1 MNSPH
6 NKQTKNHTEFKK
18 HFILQTPKITLSLS
32 AMKKALAVSA
42 ILIIT
47 ALLAVLLIGYNPTQ
61 TTENPTAY
69 VGVTYCGNSVAE
81 GKMLIDKVKGYTN
94 LFVLQSGQLQR
105 NLASVDEL
113 GDYAVSSG
121 LYFLPYFGTYIES
134 TFSNWLTTA
143 KEKWGNHFLGVYY
156 SDEAGGKMLDGN
168 VEFRNATGNTVKKT
182 IYGDI
187 VLQKTDGI
195 VIHYELSGVIH
206 VSEPVNGNED
216 ALPTYTTFYPNGTI
230 TGDHPSQSTFETY
243 EDLMK
248 VKPFKNPND
257 VADAFLA
264 RDHDKIEWLSNESV
278 TAFTSDY
285 ALYWWDYLSGYDL
298 LLAQIGWN
306 LTETQQIAL
315 IRGAAKQQNKDW
327 GIVITWKYNKPPYL
341 DNETEILSQMRTA
354 YEAGA
359 KYFVLFNYYD
369 ENGNNPYGTMKPEHF
384 QALER
389 FWNDV
394 VKNPHVTQNSIKADT
409 VLVLPK
415 NYGWGMR
422 TREDKIWGVFK
433 ADEQTH
439 QFWEL
444 TQITLQNHGLKTDIV
459 YEDAAYPLKEGYQ
472 NIYRWT
478 QDAAS

>member
-1 MNSPH
+1 
-6 NKQTKNHTEFKK
+6 
-18 HFILQTPKITLSLS
+18 
-32 AMKKALAVSA
+32 MKKALAISA

-47 ALLAVLLIGYNPTQ
+47 ALLAVLLIVYNPTQ
-61 TTENPTAY
+61 ITANPTAY
-69 VGVTYCGNSVAE
+69 VGVTYCGNSVDE
-81 GKMLIDKVKGYTN
+81 GKMLIDKVKAYTN

-134 TFSNWLTTA
+134 TFSTWLATA
-143 KEKWGNHFLGVYY
+143 KEKWGKYFLGVYY

-168 VEFRNATGNTVKKT
+168 VEFRNATGDTVKKT

-195 VIHYELSGVIH
+195 VIHYELGGVIH

-230 TGDHPSQSTFETY
+230 TGDQPSQPTFKTY
-243 EDLMK
+243 QDLMK

-257 VADAFLA
+257 VADAFLS
-264 RDHDKIEWLSNESV
+264 RDHDNIEWLSNESV
-278 TAFTSDY
+278 TVFTSDY
-285 ALYWWDYLSGYDL
+285 ALYWWDYLSGYNVM
-298 LLAQIGWN
+298 LAQIGWN

-359 KYFVLFNYYD
+359 KYFVLFNYYE
-369 ENGNNPYGTMKPEHF
+369 ENGNNPYGTLKPEHF
-384 QALER
+384 QALQN

-394 VKNPHVTQNSIKADT
+394 VKNPHVTQGAIKADT

-415 NYGWGMR
+415 GYGWGMR

-433 ADEQTH
+433 ADDQTH

-444 TQITLQNHGLKTDIV
+444 TQTTLQNHGLKTDIV
-459 YEDAAYPLKEGYQ
+459 YEDPAYQLKEGYQ
-472 NIYRWT
+472 NVYRWT
-478 QDAAS
+478 QNAAS